1 MIVRCR
7 QGRSIPEVAAMDL
20 EELEPRKKLP
30 TPPDLDRMS
39 LEELKD
45 YIASME
51 AEIARVKSKIEAKK
65 AHLAGAAGLF
75 KGG

>member
-1 MIVRCR
+1 
-7 QGRSIPEVAAMDL
+7 MDI

-39 LEELKD
+39 IEELED

-51 AEIARVKSKIEAKK
+51 AEIVRVKHKIEAKQ
-65 AHLAGAAGLF
+65 AHRAGAAALF
-75 KGG
+75 KGS

>member
-1 MIVRCR
+1 
-7 QGRSIPEVAAMDL
+7 MDL

-39 LEELKD
+39 IEELKD

-51 AEIARVKSKIEAKK
+51 AEIARREKQDRGQ
-65 AHLAGAAGLF
+65 AGAPRRRRGPVQERRLTP
-75 KGG
+75 

>member
-1 MIVRCR
+1 VQARLIV
-7 QGRSIPEVAAMDL
+7 PEVAAMDV

-39 LEELKD
+39 IEELKD

-51 AEIARVKSKIEAKK
+51 AEIARVRSKIKAKQ
-65 AHLAGAAGLF
+65 AHLAGAAALF
-75 KGG
+75 KSG